1 MFCAVIMPVYN
12 EAAHL
17 DQVLQSFVNQT
28 APCDLLILVDDGST
42 DQSGEI
48 LERWA
53 EQYSWIA
60 VISSK
65 KKSKHAP
72 GQKVV
77 QAFYRG
83 YEYLQEQEK
92 KNALRVSIIGKF
104 DADVVLP
111 TDYFAKLKSAFEK
124 NNKLGLASG
133 LLYIEKN
140 GAWVY
145 EQIAKKQKVRGP
157 IKLYRKECF
166 DQIGGLKA
174 CLGWDSIDQWLAK
187 YWGWEVSTLH
197 ELKVKHLKATA
208 QVYSPEALSNQGRAF
223 AHMGYGFLL
232 SLLSL
237 IKLGWHYKN
246 LNMVLSGLEVYWQ
259 NRSALMVTKKQ
270 ASFIRKSL
278 WGSIL
283 NNR

>member
-1 MFCAVIMPVYN
+1 MPVYN

-28 APCDLLILVDDGST
+28 TPCDLLILVNDGST

-53 EQYSWIA
+53 EQYSWIE
-60 VISSK
+60 VISSE
-65 KKSKHAP
+65 KKSQYSP

-83 YEYLQEQEK
+83 FEYLQELEK
-92 KNALRVSIIGKF
+92 KNALRVSLIGKF
-104 DADVVLP
+104 DGDVVLP
-111 TDYFAKLKSAFEK
+111 KDYFDKLKSAFNK
-124 NNKLGLASG
+124 NNKLGMASG

-140 GAWVY
+140 GSWIY

-157 IKLYRKECF
+157 VKLYRKECF
-166 DQIGGLKA
+166 DQIGGLKP
-174 CLGWDSIDQWLAK
+174 CLGWDSIDQWLTL
-187 YWGWEVSTLH
+187 YWDWEVKTLP

-208 QVYSPEALSNQGRAF
+208 QVYSPGQLSNQGLAF
-223 AHMGYGFLL
+223 AHMGYGFFL

-237 IKLGWHYKN
+237 IKLGLHYKN
-246 LNMVLSGLEVYWQ
+246 ITMVLSGLKVYWL
-259 NRSALMVTKKQ
+259 NRLALMVTKKQ
-270 ASFIRKSL
+270 ARFIRKSL
-278 WGSIL
+278 WRSIL

>member
-1 MFCAVIMPVYN
+1 MFCALIMPVYN

-17 DQVLQSFVNQT
+17 DQVLQSFVDQT
-28 APCDLLILVDDGST
+28 DPCDLLILVDDGST
-42 DQSGEI
+42 DQSAET

-83 YEYLQEQEK
+83 YEYLQEMEK
-92 KNALRVSIIGKF
+92 KNALKVSIIGKF

-111 TDYFAKLKSAFEK
+111 KDYFAKLKSAFEG
-124 NNKLGLASG
+124 NNKLGLTSG
-133 LLYIEKN
+133 LLYIQKN

-166 DQIGGLKA
+166 DQIGGLKP

-208 QVYSPEALSNQGRAF
+208 QVYSPKALSNQGRAF

-246 LNMVLSGLEVYWQ
+246 LSMVLSGLKVYWQ
-259 NRSALMVTKKQ
+259 NRSALMVTKNQ